1 MPITKSAIKRA
12 RQNPVRRDRR
22 APFKTHMRT
31 MMKKYTQLVKGGKAS
46 EAKAMV
52 AVVYKAIDT
61 AAKKGVIHRNTAS
74 RKKSLVARMLA
85 SK

>member
-1 MPITKSAIKRA
+1 
-12 RQNPVRRDRR
+12 
-22 APFKTHMRT
+22 MRT
-31 MMKKYTQLVKGGKAS
+31 MMKKYTQLVKGGKS
-46 EAKAMV
+46 TEAKAMV

>member
-1 MPITKSAIKRA
+1 
-12 RQNPVRRDRR
+12 
-22 APFKTHMRT
+22 MRT
-31 MMKKYTQLVKGGKAS
+31 MMKKYAQLVQGGKTA

-52 AVVYKAIDT
+52 AIVYKAIDT
-61 AAKKGVIHRNTAS
+61 AAKKKVIHRNTAS